1 MTPHLLAPVSDPSD
15 VARLIDAG
23 ATRLYCGVAPRAW
36 SQKYTR
42 AVWLSRRGPSA
53 NLPDLES
60 LARTTDLARRRGVGV
75 HLALNAPSLT
85 DEQIEMVAGLASRAT
100 GELGVEAVI
109 AADTSLMLALGDLA
123 VPFVASTVAVAHN
136 VEALRLFRDL
146 GAVAAVLPRHL
157 RLDEIARISTG
168 IPDLDLESLVLFDG
182 CPWEEGLCRTVHE
195 VGPTSA
201 FCRTEWD
208 AEVEPVRG
216 RAPDSTALVEA
227 FRAWRDWTYWADACG
242 SPVTDRGIPNGACG
256 LCALGRLAKSGVRVF
271 KLGGRQSPIE
281 RRVRG
286 VQLVRRVL
294 DAGEDG
300 PDLARTI
307 RATPDLCASGAM
319 CYFPDAGA
327 QNAISEPATDTA
339 ASVK

>member
-1 MTPHLLAPVSDPSD
+1 MTSHLLAPVSDPSD
-15 VARLIDAG
+15 VAALIDAG

-36 SQKYTR
+36 SQRYTR

-60 LARTTDLARRRGVGV
+60 LARVTDLARRRGAGV

-85 DEQIEMVAGLASRAT
+85 GEQVEMVAGLARRAV

-109 AADTSLMLALGDLA
+109 AADTSLMLALGELA

-136 VEALRLFRDL
+136 SEALRFFRDL

-157 RLDEIARISTG
+157 RFDEIARISG
-168 IPDLDLESLVLFDG
+168 EVPDLELESLVLFDG

-201 FCRTEWD
+201 FCRTGWT
-208 AEVEPVRG
+208 ALVEPVPG
-216 RAPDSTALVEA
+216 RAPDADALTGA
-227 FRAWRDWTYWADACG
+227 FRAWREWTYWADACG
-242 SPVTDRGIPNGACG
+242 SPVTDRGVPNGACG
-256 LCALGRLAKSGVRVF
+256 LCALYPLARSGVRVF

-286 VQLVRRVL
+286 TQMVRRVL
-294 DAGEDG
+294 DASDQG
-300 PDLARTI
+300 PDLARAI
-307 RATPDLCASGAM
+307 RATPDLCDSGAM
-319 CYFPDAGA
+319 CYYPQPRGR
-327 QNAISEPATDTA
+327 
-339 ASVK
+339 